1 MRLTANHL
9 AVVFL
14 RARVAYPCRVMT
26 HPERDISIRYV
37 QAFAERE

>member
-26 HPERDISIRYV
+26 HPVAGLLLLGDSGC
-37 QAFAERE
+37 